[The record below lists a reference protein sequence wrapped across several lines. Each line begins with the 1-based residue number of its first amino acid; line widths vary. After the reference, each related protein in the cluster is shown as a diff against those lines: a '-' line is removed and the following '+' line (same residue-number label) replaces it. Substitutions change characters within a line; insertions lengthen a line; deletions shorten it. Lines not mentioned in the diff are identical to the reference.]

1 MIPLRLIFGEQSQ
14 HVVHVDATD
23 INIVTERTV
32 AAFPVPVSSYRL
44 AIDTNLPQ
52 VVVSI
57 QGIIQDDPTGGASSE
72 KPSSVTW
79 DIEGFYPTSVPAAS
93 SSYSAVQTLLQGGKL
108 TLQPAFWRLSP
119 PNCFGNYI
127 VLQFNSTVSNRA
139 GGVATPSVNAS
150 TRLAERSINVIID
163 VPIGGVLFSPTNGN
177 PAGTLALIIQDAL
190 QLTTKVTTVSNS
202 CDGTGGRQV
211 NDAFVVSVDDSVIT
225 IQDTYMIQRYH
236 TPLFRLNDQFNNW
249 LATGATF
256 NPSQKGSTKGMS
268 AGDKAQNLLGLLA
281 NSNKNNDL
289 LRGVQI
295 PYNSLITSN
304 EISPVVRN
312 FFLTSGKVTPLQK
325 GSRGNTRPSTQ
336 PMDIGKV
343 KDDSDNGIIV
353 SAVEAVG
360 DVALDFLESA
370 GISGLGDVLGD
381 AWGKLTGAGTTNN
394 GGISVLPESF
404 HLTKEGAND
413 YYQFD
418 LQVIS
423 ADHVI
428 GVV

>member
-1 MIPLRLIFGEQSQ
+1 
-14 HVVHVDATD
+14 
-23 INIVTERTV
+23 
-32 AAFPVPVSSYRL
+32 
-44 AIDTNLPQ
+44 
-52 VVVSI
+52 
-57 QGIIQDDPTGGASSE
+57 
-72 KPSSVTW
+72 
-79 DIEGFYPTSVPAAS
+79 
-93 SSYSAVQTLLQGGKL
+93 
-108 TLQPAFWRLSP
+108 
-119 PNCFGNYI
+119 
-127 VLQFNSTVSNRA
+127 
-139 GGVATPSVNAS
+139 
-150 TRLAERSINVIID
+150 
-163 VPIGGVLFSPTNGN
+163 
-177 PAGTLALIIQDAL
+177 
-190 QLTTKVTTVSNS
+190 
-202 CDGTGGRQV
+202 
-211 NDAFVVSVDDSVIT
+211 
-225 IQDTYMIQRYH
+225 MIQRYH

-249 LATGATF
+249 LATGAIF

-312 FFLTSGKVTPLQK
+312 FFLTSGKVTPSQK